1 MRMKAPRSGA
11 LRGKMDLVAET
22 KGVPDVNRHI
32 ATNRKAA
39 GVNRINLKAVGEVLA
54 ERGLDPTQALVDILL
69 PTDKQTGKPVPC
81 RLPADIQA
89 RILNEL
95 LQYTQP
101 KLKSI
106 EIKGRL
112 GVAAFNPTDE
122 QARAMAEE
130 FLRASGDAE

>member
-1 MRMKAPRSGA
+1 MTSPARSRGLVGTLGA
-11 LRGKMDLVAET
+11 VAELAG
-22 KGVPDVNRHI
+22 KPDTNRHVSKHR
-32 ATNRKAA
+32 TA
-39 GVNRINLKAVGEVLA
+39 GAGRINLKAVGEVLA

-69 PTDKQTGKPVPC
+69 PTDPETGEPAPC

-130 FLRASGDAE
+130 FLRAAQDDE